1 MGKEGLFSGQNSP
14 ASCGWFL
21 QPRET
26 SQTYSLFRNLSL
38 CCVELQLKLC
48 HCFLYA
54 PFIPKDFYMHKSN
67 HWIGKAPL
75 IAYRCVPGLPA

>member
-38 CCVELQLKLC
+38 CCCRAAVEIVPLFPLC
-48 HCFLYA
+48 S
-54 PFIPKDFYMHKSN
+54 FYTK
-67 HWIGKAPL
+67 
-75 IAYRCVPGLPA
+75 GLLHA